1 MTLTKEQ
8 LEEVYDILAS
18 GDAEEL
24 ITSIENDS
32 PGDTKDALLAAS
44 PYLSDRILLAY
55 LTQVPSPPVGHI
67 NQVLQANSPLTDTV
81 MSIVNMLS
89 LPNGIQNQVN
99 NVQEGVS
106 ERRLLEGSESV
117 LNTNRLIYIEA
128 IVQEYLDT
136 NWIDSAA
143 LFLRQEGSL
152 EALRALVPIEVR
164 RGDTIRAG
172 EIIDTLRQVANEI
185 EESEPGCRVACEL
198 DEFCDFQQVVYRIA
212 LREGGY
218 FSMTTEE
225 RTLLETMADSDA
237 RIATNARAIL
247 HFIDETLPE
256 YEGEDIIFP
265 KSMSTNEEVDE
276 LISNSKND
284 LFTIHP
290 NPTSGNTV
298 FTIDLDE
305 SDSDRI
311 DGLGIIIT
319 DLSGRVV
326 KILDVDSKEIEQ
338 QLEFTVNGIYLVHL
352 VENGEIQATKKLI
365 YAK

>member
-1 MTLTKEQ
+1 M
-8 LEEVYDILAS
+8 
-18 GDAEEL
+18 
-24 ITSIENDS
+24 
-32 PGDTKDALLAAS
+32 
-44 PYLSDRILLAY
+44 
-55 LTQVPSPPVGHI
+55 
-67 NQVLQANSPLTDTV
+67 
-81 MSIVNMLS
+81 
-89 LPNGIQNQVN
+89 
-99 NVQEGVS
+99 
-106 ERRLLEGSESV
+106 
-117 LNTNRLIYIEA
+117 NTNRLIAVDA

-152 EALRALVPIEVR
+152 EALCALVPIEVG

-172 EIIDTLRQVANEI
+172 EIIDTLRQVSDEI

-247 HFIDETLPE
+247 HFIEETLPE
-256 YEGEDIIFP
+256 YEGEYIIFP

-284 LFTIHP
+284 LFSIHP

-298 FTIDLDE
+298 FTIETEDLN
-305 SDSDRI
+305 
-311 DGLGIIIT
+311 GLEIIIT

-326 KILDVDSKEIEQ
+326 KIMDVDAKEMEQ

-352 VENGEIQATKKLI
+352 VENVENQSTKKLI